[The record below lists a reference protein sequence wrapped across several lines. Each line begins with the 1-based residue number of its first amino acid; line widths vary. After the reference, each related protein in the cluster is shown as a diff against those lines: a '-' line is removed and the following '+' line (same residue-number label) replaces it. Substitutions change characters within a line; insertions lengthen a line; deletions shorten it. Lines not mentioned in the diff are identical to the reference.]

1 MTSEE
6 ILLVQRS
13 WNQVLPLKEMAAD
26 LFYRKLFELD
36 PALRQLFTGNMEQQG
51 AKLMQMINAAVSNL
65 NRLDVLLPVVR
76 QLGQRHGT
84 YGVRD
89 EHYETVAT
97 ALLWTLE
104 QGLRDSFT
112 PEVKAAWIKVYG
124 VLSQV
129 MRSPQDAPRAA

>member
-1 MTSEE
+1 MTNEDIE
-6 ILLVQRS
+6 LVQGS
-13 WNQVLPLKEMAAD
+13 WNRVLPLKKEAAE

-36 PALRQLFTGNMEQQG
+36 PGLRRLFTGNMEEQG
-51 AKLMQMINAAVSNL
+51 AKLMQMITAAVNGL
-65 NRLDVLLPVVR
+65 NRLEALLPVVR
-76 QLGQRHGT
+76 QLGARHGT

-104 QGLRDSFT
+104 QGLQDEFT
-112 PEVKAAWIKVYG
+112 AEVKAAWIKVYG

-129 MRSPQDAPRAA
+129 MRESHDAPRAA

>member
-1 MTSEE
+1 MTNDE

-13 WNQVLPLKEMAAD
+13 WNKVLPIREEAAE

-36 PALRQLFTGNMEQQG
+36 PGLRRLFTGNMEQQG
-51 AKLMQMINAAVSNL
+51 ARLMQMITTAVGTL
-65 NRLDVLLPVVR
+65 NRIDVLLPVVR
-76 QLGQRHGT
+76 VLGQRHST

-89 EHYETVAT
+89 EHYDTVAT

-104 QGLRDSFT
+104 QGLREHFT
-112 PEVKAAWIKVYG
+112 PEVKAAWTRVYG

-129 MRSPQDAPRAA
+129 MRTPHDAPRAA